1 MACHTQALI
10 SPQEHEAAQSLPLR
24 EGDQEV
30 ADSVPAHRTRGE
42 PRTPSVNCSKVVGG
56 SGSDE

>member
-10 SPQEHEAAQSLPLR
+10 SPPGHEAAQSLPMGETMLR

-30 ADSVPAHRTRGE
+30 ADSIPAHRT
-42 PRTPSVNCSKVVGG
+42 GG
-56 SGSDE
+56 NPGSLL